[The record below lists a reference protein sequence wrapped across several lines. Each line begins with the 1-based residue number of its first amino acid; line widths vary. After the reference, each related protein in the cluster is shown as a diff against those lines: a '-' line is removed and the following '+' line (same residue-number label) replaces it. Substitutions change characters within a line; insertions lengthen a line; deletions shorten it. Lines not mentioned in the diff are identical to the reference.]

1 MEKVMTTFRIDR
13 DMHEQLKSKLEQ
25 KGMTMQGFI
34 LLSIRDFLLEHPTGP
49 EADACQKRSQ

>member
-1 MEKVMTTFRIDR
+1 MEKIMTTFRIDR

-34 LLSIRDFLLEHPTGP
+34 LLSIRDFLKNPTHP